1 MKGAAS
7 GRAAKVRKIN
17 RGFSRRVVGKPL
29 NVNHYRKKDIM
40 NKKTSWMLSVS
51 LLAFCALLLAVA
63 CTKKEEQP
71 ANTMSA
77 DQTAMTPAATP
88 IDPATV
94 ATINGTVKFD
104 GMAPK
109 PSKID
114 MSQDPA
120 CKGMNEAENVVVSS
134 GDLANVFVYV
144 KDGLGSRTFDV
155 PKGAVVLDQ
164 SGCKYHPH
172 VLGVMAGQT
181 VEIKNDDQTT
191 HNIHPTPKDNREWN
205 ESQPP
210 SSAPL
215 EKNFARE
222 EIMLPVKCNQHPW
235 MKMYINVVKSPFYA
249 VTDKDG
255 KYEIKGLPPGDY
267 TIAFVH
273 EKLGEQDQKVTV
285 GPKDTKTVD
294 QSFKAAGE

>member
-1 MKGAAS
+1 MQFIMA
-7 GRAAKVRKIN
+7 VQN
-17 RGFSRRVVGKPL
+17 
-29 NVNHYRKKDIM
+29 YRKGDIM
-40 NKKTSWMLSVS
+40 NTQRWGKITVS
-51 LLAFCALLLAVA
+51 ILALCALLALTA
-63 CTKKEEQP
+63 CSKKENAEQSSN
-71 ANTMSA
+71 AASEQQA
-77 DQTAMTPAATP
+77 PAATP

-94 ATINGTVKFD
+94 ATVNGTVKFD
-104 GMAPK
+104 GVAPK
-109 PSKID
+109 PAKID
-114 MSQDPA
+114 MSQDPG
-120 CKGMNEAENVVVSS
+120 CKGTNQAENVVVDN

-155 PKGAVVLDQ
+155 PKDTVVIEQ
-164 SGCKYHPH
+164 KGCQYHPH

-181 VEIKNDDQTT
+181 VDIKNGDPTT

-210 SSAPL
+210 SSADI

-249 VTDKDG
+249 VTDASG

-285 GPKDTKTVD
+285 APKDTKTVD
-294 QSFKAAGE
+294 ATFKAGE

>member
-1 MKGAAS
+1 
-7 GRAAKVRKIN
+7 
-17 RGFSRRVVGKPL
+17 
-29 NVNHYRKKDIM
+29 M
-40 NKKTSWMLSVS
+40 NKKTGLRVLIGS
-51 LLAFCALLLAVA
+51 LALCALLLTMA
-63 CTKKEEQP
+63 CNKNTEQSSNTTAEKEAAP
-71 ANTMSA
+71 A
-77 DQTAMTPAATP
+77 PVATP

-94 ATINGTVKFD
+94 ATVKGAVKFD
-104 GMAPK
+104 GTAPK
-109 PSKID
+109 QSKID

-120 CKGMNEAENVVVSS
+120 CKGSNEAETIVASG

-155 PKGAVVLDQ
+155 PKDPVVLDQ

-172 VLGVMAGQT
+172 VMGVMTGQT
-181 VEIKNDDQTT
+181 VQIKNDDQTT

-210 SSAPL
+210 SSPAI

-235 MKMYINVVKSPFYA
+235 MKMYISVVKSPFYA
-249 VTDKDG
+249 VTDKSG

-285 GPKDTKTVD
+285 AAKETKTVD
-294 QSFKAAGE
+294 QSFKAGGE

>member
-1 MKGAAS
+1 MK
-7 GRAAKVRKIN
+7 N
-17 RGFSRRVVGKPL
+17 SRL
-29 NVNHYRKKDIM
+29 AF
-40 NKKTSWMLSVS
+40 LL
-51 LLAFCALLLAVA
+51 LLAFAGLLLLAA
-63 CTKKEEQP
+63 CNKKEATNESQP
-71 ANTMSA
+71 AATPSA
-77 DQTAMTPAATP
+77 TPAPAATP

-94 ATINGTVKFD
+94 GSVTGTVKFD
-104 GMAPK
+104 GSAPK

-120 CKGMNEAENVVVSS
+120 CKGQNEAETLVVDN

-155 PKGAVVLDQ
+155 PKDAVNLDQ
-164 SGCKYHPH
+164 SGCRYHPP

-181 VEIKNDDQTT
+181 VDIKNDDPTT

-210 SSAPL
+210 QAAPI

-249 VTDKDG
+249 VTGKDG

-285 GPKDTKTVD
+285 APKEAKTVD
-294 QSFKAAGE
+294 QAFKASTT

>member
-1 MKGAAS
+1 
-7 GRAAKVRKIN
+7 
-17 RGFSRRVVGKPL
+17 
-29 NVNHYRKKDIM
+29 M
-40 NKKTSWMLSVS
+40 NKKRVLAITATLCVVLSF
-51 LLAFCALLLAVA
+51 AA
-63 CTKKEEQP
+63 CNKNTEQSNNGTAEQQAQP
-71 ANTMSA
+71 A
-77 DQTAMTPAATP
+77 PAATP

-94 ATINGTVKFD
+94 ATVSGTVKFD
-104 GMAPK
+104 GAAPK
-109 PSKID
+109 AAKID
-114 MSQDPA
+114 MSQDPG
-120 CKGMNEAENVVVSS
+120 CKGANEAENIVVSG

-155 PKGAVVLDQ
+155 PTTPVALEQ

-181 VEIKNDDQTT
+181 VQIKNSDQTT

-210 SSAPL
+210 SSPAI

-235 MKMYINVVKSPFYA
+235 MKMYINVVKTPFYA

-267 TIAFVH
+267 TIAFVQ

-285 GPKDTKTVD
+285 AAKESKTLD
-294 QSFKAAGE
+294 QSFKPAGE

>member
-1 MKGAAS
+1 
-7 GRAAKVRKIN
+7 
-17 RGFSRRVVGKPL
+17 
-29 NVNHYRKKDIM
+29 M
-40 NKKTSWMLSVS
+40 NKKTSWIISVS
-51 LLAFCALLLAVA
+51 VLALCGLLLTAA

-71 ANTMSA
+71 ASA
-77 DQTAMTPAATP
+77 TSAEQPAMAPAATP

-94 ATINGTVKFD
+94 ATVNGTVKFD

-109 PSKID
+109 LPKID

-120 CKGMNEAENVVVSS
+120 CKGMNEAENIVVAN

-155 PKGAVVLDQ
+155 PKDAVVLDQ

-172 VLGVMAGQT
+172 VLGVMTGQT

-267 TIAFVH
+267 TIAFVQ

-294 QSFKAAGE
+294 QSFKAAAN

>member
-1 MKGAAS
+1 MIRS
-7 GRAAKVRKIN
+7 RFPRKD
-17 RGFSRRVVGKPL
+17 
-29 NVNHYRKKDIM
+29 DIM
-40 NKKTSWMLSVS
+40 NKKTGLAAITIGILVLFA
-51 LLAFCALLLAVA
+51 LLATAA
-63 CTKKEEQP
+63 CSKKEEAPASNSAAEQP
-71 ANTMSA
+71 AMSA
-77 DQTAMTPAATP
+77 PAATP

-104 GMAPK
+104 GPAPK
-109 PSKID
+109 ASKID
-114 MSQDPA
+114 MSQDPG
-120 CKGMNEAENVVVSS
+120 CKGMNEAENVVVNG

-144 KDGLGSRTFDV
+144 KDGLGNRTFDV
-155 PKGAVVLDQ
+155 PQAPVVLEQ
-164 SGCKYHPH
+164 QGCKYHPH

-181 VEIKNDDQTT
+181 VQIKNSDPTT
-191 HNIHPTPKDNREWN
+191 HNIHPTPQNNREWN

-210 SSAPL
+210 SSPAI

-235 MKMYINVVKSPFYA
+235 MKMYINVVKTPFYA

-267 TIAFVH
+267 TIAFVQ

-285 GPKDTKTVD
+285 AAKDTKTVD
-294 QSFKAAGE
+294 QSFNPAAE